1 MTREPGVLTGEKRVS
16 SIVGARKTEYSL
28 VKECNLFPYLIPL
41 TKVNLKW
48 TEVLDGRT
56 ETMKFLE
63 ESIRGK
69 HLDIGLSND
78 FMKLTLKSTSRS
90 TLN

>member
-1 MTREPGVLTGEKRVS
+1 MS
-16 SIVGARKTEYSL
+16 SVIGARKTEYSL
-28 VKECNLFPYLIPL
+28 VEECNRFPYLIPL

-48 TEVLDGRT
+48 TEVLDVRT
-56 ETMKFLE
+56 ETKKFLE

-78 FMKLTLKSTSRS
+78 FIKLTLEPPSRS